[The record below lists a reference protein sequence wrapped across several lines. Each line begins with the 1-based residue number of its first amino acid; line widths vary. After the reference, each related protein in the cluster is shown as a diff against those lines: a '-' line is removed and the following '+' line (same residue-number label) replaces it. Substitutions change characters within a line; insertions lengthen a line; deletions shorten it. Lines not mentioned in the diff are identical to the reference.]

1 MLIQS
6 RAYHCQNLVGKDIS
20 VYRNNLVSLPIEK
33 YAELLDL
40 QIEFFP
46 NTSWECNFGID
57 PKKFSENDRARQ
69 HCHWCPRTLKDFEL
83 GCSQP
88 NVCSQMKALM
98 Y

>member
-57 PKKFSENDRARQ
+57 PKNSRRVIGPGNIAIGVQE
-69 HCHWCPRTLKDFEL
+69 H
-83 GCSQP
+83 
-88 NVCSQMKALM
+88 
-98 Y
+98 